1 MAALKVKVTVPE
13 DSTQPVTIT
22 VAGKTTTMPDAV
34 VDNLIGELPRTPGEQ
49 LVGYTAL
56 GSGMVLLMILLM
68 ILLIC
73 KRKQMIKTNQKEIG
87 GDTR

>member
-56 GSGMVLLMILLM
+56 GSGMVLLMILL
-68 ILLIC
+68 IC